1 MRRTKLPIVGAVALL
16 ALSVA
21 VTGASGGGAQAAQ
34 PTVDY
39 LVLVEEGA
47 SRDAAVAAVHRAGGV
62 VTEENTGVGLLA
74 VTGPANGFVLDVAAS
89 DAVAGATHARPV
101 GRVPDAKPVAAE
113 QLPTGTPRPAEA
125 APGMDPLDGQLW
137 GLSMVRADLARDHQP
152 GHRGVYVGV
161 LDTGID
167 GNHPDLRA
175 NFNRQL
181 SRNFAKDIPE
191 LDGPCEFVGCLDP
204 ADRDDDGHG
213 SHVAGT
219 LAAAADG
226 FGVSGVAPNVTLVNI
241 RGGQD
246 SGFLFVK
253 PVVDALTYGSDIGLD
268 VINMSF
274 FIDPWLFNC
283 PANPADTP
291 EQQIEQRTTIESVQ
305 RALDYAHGRGVTLVS
320 SMGNTHEDLGRPRTD
335 VRSPNYPPGAAHP
348 RPIDNATCLKMPTE
362 GNHVLPVVALG
373 PSQAKADRSNYG
385 VEQTALSAP
394 GGYFKDGFGTPW
406 YETNE
411 NKILST
417 YPHNVAV
424 ALGDVD
430 AAGNVTPQGQAAGVQ
445 KYCKTGVCGYY
456 RFLEGTSMASPH
468 ASGVAALTVSEYG
481 VPDPR
486 RPGTLA
492 LSPDKVQRILF
503 GTAHKVPCPT
513 PRTVSYE
520 HLGHPAEFNATCE
533 GDLSFNG
540 FYGHGTVD
548 AFAAVTR
555 GKDHLED

>member
-1 MRRTKLPIVGAVALL
+1 MRRNRTPVVGAVALL
-16 ALSVA
+16 ALALVVPAGARAGGVA
-21 VTGASGGGAQAAQ
+21 
-34 PTVDY
+34 DEY
-39 LVLVEEGA
+39 LVLVEKGA
-47 SRDAAVAAVHRAGGV
+47 DRSAAVSAVQAAGGH
-62 VTEENTGVGLLA
+62 VTDENTGIGMLT
-74 VTGPANGFVLDVAAS
+74 VTAPATGFVVAVSAS
-89 DAVAGATHARPV
+89 DAVAGATRAHPI
-101 GRVPDAKPVAAE
+101 GHVPAAKPVPAPETAAGAE
-113 QLPTGTPRPAEA
+113 STPRAVQSTT
-125 APGMDPLDGQLW
+125 MDPLDNQLW
-137 GLSMVRADLARDHQP
+137 GLSMVRADLARMRQLGD
-152 GHRGVYVGV
+152 RRVYVGV

-175 NFNRQL
+175 NFNRTL

-191 LDGPCEFVGCLDP
+191 LDGPCEFEGCLDP
-204 ADRDDDGHG
+204 VDRDDDGHG

-291 EQQIEQRTTIESVQ
+291 EQQLEQRTTIESVQ
-305 RALDYAHGRGVTLVS
+305 RALDYAHGKGVTLVS

-335 VRSPNYPPGAAHP
+335 LLSPNYPPGAAHP

-373 PSQAKADRSNYG
+373 PTQAKADRSNYG
-385 VEQTALSAP
+385 VEQVALSAP

-411 NKILST
+411 NKILSV
-417 YPHNVAV
+417 YPQNVAV

-430 AAGNVTPQGQAAGVQ
+430 AAGNVTPQGVAAGVQ
-445 KYCKTGVCGYY
+445 KYCHPPICAYY

-468 ASGVAALTVSEYG
+468 AAGVAALTVSQYG
-481 VPDPR
+481 KADPV
-486 RPGTLA
+486 RPGTLTMA
-492 LSPDKVQRILF
+492 PDKVERVLF
-503 GTAHKVPCPT
+503 GTAHRVPCPT

-520 HLGHPAEFNATCE
+520 HLGRPAEFNATCE
-533 GDLSFNG
+533 GDLAFNG
-540 FYGHGTVD
+540 FYGHGIVD
-548 AFAAVTR
+548 AYAAVTR
-555 GKDHLED
+555 GGEFLG

>member
-1 MRRTKLPIVGAVALL
+1 MRPNRLLIPAAVVLLVSSVTVSGAP
-16 ALSVA
+16 SGVA
-21 VTGASGGGAQAAQ
+21 VE
-34 PTVDY
+34 PTTDY
-39 LVLVEEGA
+39 LVLVEQGA
-47 SRDAAVAAVHRAGGV
+47 SREAAVAAVRAADGV
-62 VTEENTGVGLLA
+62 VTDENTGIGLLS
-74 VTGPANGFVLDVAAS
+74 VTGPATGFVLDVTAS
-89 DAVAGATHARPV
+89 DAVAGATHARPI
-101 GRVPDAKPVAAE
+101 GRVPAVKTVPARDV
-113 QLPTGTPRPAEA
+113 PTGAARPAQA
-125 APGMDPLDGQLW
+125 SPGMDPLDGKLW
-137 GLSMVRADLARDHQP
+137 GLSMVRADLARDHQL
-152 GHRGVYVGV
+152 GDKRVHVGV

-167 GNHPDLRA
+167 GSHPDLRA
-175 NFNRQL
+175 NLDRRL

-191 LDGPCEFVGCLDP
+191 LDGPCEFTGCLDP
-204 ADRDDDGHG
+204 VDHDDDGHG

-253 PVVDALTYGSDIGLD
+253 PVVDALTYGADIGLD

-283 PANPADTP
+283 PDNPADTP
-291 EQQIEQRTTIESVQ
+291 EQQAEQRTTIETVQ
-305 RALDYAHGRGVTLVS
+305 RALRYAHGRGVTLIS
-320 SMGNTHEDLGRPRTD
+320 SMGNTHEDLGKPRTD
-335 VRSPNYPPGAAHP
+335 LLSPNHPPGAAHP
-348 RPIDNATCLKMPTE
+348 RPIDNATCLKLPTE
-362 GNHVLPVVALG
+362 GDHVLPVVALG

-411 NKILST
+411 NKILSV

-424 ALGDVD
+424 VLGDVD
-430 AAGNVTPQGQAAGVQ
+430 AAGNVTPQGRIAGVQ
-445 KYCKTGVCGYY
+445 KYCRAGTCGFY

-481 VPDPR
+481 VPDPV
-486 RPGTLA
+486 RPDTLA
-492 LSPDKVQRILF
+492 LSPDKVRRVLF
-503 GTAHKVPCPT
+503 GTADKVPCPT

-540 FYGHGTVD
+540 FYGHGVVD

-555 GKDHLED
+555 GGDHLG